1 MRTHERRHDEE
12 RHDCALA
19 REKGMVQSRNGRLPV
34 RKSLFKLA
42 VLIFGAAAC
51 FLSAPIAA
59 VAHHGGANYDMEK
72 QLTMK
77 GTVTDWLWAN
87 PHCFMK
93 YDTTD
98 DKGNVVHWAVEVSN
112 PADMTKRGWSLHS
125 FKPGDEVTVT
135 VRPAKNGAPV
145 GQLLKVV
152 LANGQTL
159 MGWPNIPAAP
169 ANPAPDSGAKQ

>member
-1 MRTHERRHDEE
+1 VRISLLKRPLLVFAAEV
-12 RHDCALA
+12 CL
-19 REKGMVQSRNGRLPV
+19 VSVPV
-34 RKSLFKLA
+34 
-42 VLIFGAAAC
+42 AAW
-51 FLSAPIAA
+51 
-59 VAHHGGANYDMEK
+59 AHHGGANYDMEK

-77 GTVTDWLWAN
+77 GTVTEWLWAN

-98 DKGNVVHWAVEVSN
+98 DKGNVAHWAVEVSN
-112 PADMTKRGWSLHS
+112 PTDMTKRGWSLHT

-159 MGWPNIPAAP
+159 MGWPNGPGGAAST
-169 ANPAPDSGAKQ
+169 PDAGAKP

>member
-1 MRTHERRHDEE
+1 MRNKFVST
-12 RHDCALA
+12 L
-19 REKGMVQSRNGRLPV
+19 VV
-34 RKSLFKLA
+34 
-42 VLIFGAAAC
+42 IFTAAAC
-51 FLSAPIAA
+51 FLGAA
-59 VAHHGGANYDMEK
+59 AGVWAHHGAANYDMDK

-77 GTVTDWLWAN
+77 ATVTEWLWAN

-98 DKGNVVHWAVEVSN
+98 EKGNVAHWAVEVSN
-112 PADMTKRGWSLHS
+112 PTDMTRRGWSLHS
-125 FKPGDEVTVT
+125 FKPGDQVTVV

-159 MGWPNIPAAP
+159 LGYAAV
-169 ANPAPDSGAKQ
+169 PDSGGALRPPDGSNTRSKQ

>member
-1 MRTHERRHDEE
+1 MHK
-12 RHDCALA
+12 ANGKA
-19 REKGMVQSRNGRLPV
+19 RV
-34 RKSLFKLA
+34 KSDSLLILTMAFSFA
-42 VLIFGAAAC
+42 VCFFAAA
-51 FLSAPIAA
+51 APVA
-59 VAHHGGANYDMEK
+59 AHHGSAGYDTEK
-72 QLTMK
+72 QLIMK

-98 DKGNVVHWAVEVSN
+98 DKGIVVHWAAEVSN

-125 FKPGDEVTVT
+125 FKPGDVVTVT

-152 LANGQTL
+152 LPNGQTL
-159 MGWPNIPAAP
+159 IGYAAGPNVPGGGGP
-169 ANPAPDSGAKQ
+169 SGVPDSHTKQ